1 MTSLSVKPTT
11 FRALDALQ
19 NLPWPDVVKPAA
31 LDGKT
36 VHAGVL
42 LPVSYG
48 PAGFS
53 VVLTR
58 RSLLVAHHKGEMCFP
73 GGVREEADLD
83 IQSTALREASEEVG
97 IIPHQVKIV
106 GQLQPVLTKTG
117 FKVWPIVGYIPA
129 DYGFHVNPDEVS
141 EVIEVPLAAF
151 SPEESSRQE
160 ATLEGGLL
168 QKRRSFV
175 YGGRVIHG
183 VTARILCG
191 FMRIVVN
198 ELPEEA

>member
-1 MTSLSVKPTT
+1 MTSFSVEPTI
-11 FRALDALQ
+11 FRPLDALR
-19 NLPWPDVVKPAA
+19 NFPWPDVAKPVA
-31 LDGKT
+31 LDGET
-36 VHAGVL
+36 VQAGVL

-58 RSLLVAHHKGEMCFP
+58 RSLLVAHHKDEMCFP

-83 IQSTALREASEEVG
+83 IQRTALREASEELG
-97 IIPHQVKIV
+97 IIPDQVRIV

-117 FKVWPIVGYIPA
+117 FKVWPVVGYIPA
-129 DYGFHVNPDEVS
+129 GYGFHVNSDEVS
-141 EVIEVPLAAF
+141 EVIEVPISAF
-151 SPEESSRQE
+151 SSEEGSRQE
-160 ATLEGGLL
+160 ATLEDGLL

-183 VTARILCG
+183 VTARILCR